1 MLCYPVATGWTT
13 SFVVAVLLLTL
24 GYAGAGVAL
33 GRRQGK
39 TGALMKSHPHF
50 EKWVALQGL
59 VGDGIAFSRSRL
71 GGQHPRPGASV
82 RQPLVAAGPQPGDSG
97 GTKRSKGERRE
108 PKEEKEKRSSN
119 PKTKRAKEGRS
130 PRQGEGEGSGSGGPV
145 DPTPTGPDESTGT
158 PEQRQQLQERALV
171 EEHLHQSQAKIKVVG
186 ING

>member
-1 MLCYPVATGWTT
+1 MLCYPVAGWAT
-13 SFVVAVLLLTL
+13 SFVVAVLLSML
-24 GYAGAGVAL
+24 GYVGAGVAL

-50 EKWVALQGL
+50 EKWIALQGL

-82 RQPLVAAGPQPGDSG
+82 RQPLVAPGPQPGESR

-108 PKEEKEKRSSN
+108 PKEEKGKRSSN
-119 PKTKRAKEGRS
+119 PKTKRAEEGRP
-130 PRQGEGEGSGSGGPV
+130 PRQGEGSGSGGQM
-145 DPTPTGPDESTGT
+145 DPTPTADESKGT
-158 PEQRQQLQERALV
+158 AEQRQLQERALV